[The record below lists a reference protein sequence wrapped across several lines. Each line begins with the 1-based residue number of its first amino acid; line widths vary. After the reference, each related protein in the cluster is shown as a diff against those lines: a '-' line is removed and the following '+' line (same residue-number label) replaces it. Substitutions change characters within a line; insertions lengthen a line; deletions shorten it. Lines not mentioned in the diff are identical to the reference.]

1 MLQRSYTSQCNY
13 FHMSKCTHVPRRPC
27 QLFSLTQHLG
37 LTVHQLRIHLIPTQS
52 MALPLKSATRS
63 PMPTLGPRQ
72 AETGS
77 TPRSS
82 CTASALQQAVL
93 THLRQ
98 PVTRLAVPLLTF
110 CNCYFRPRLWPRL
123 WPPLFGQGHKTK
135 NLTLNSK
142 VFTCACAGGFLI
154 NFAIFIFLTSLK
166 LLWKQRCFRM
176 NLTSVIYLY
185 SYMMMIVHN
194 IMVMMIDYDDDV
206 MVSDGK
212 EN

>member
-1 MLQRSYTSQCNY
+1 MLQRSNTSQSNY
-13 FHMSKCTHVPRRPC
+13 FHMSKRTHVPRRPC

-98 PVTRLAVPLLTF
+98 PVTRLAVPLLPF

-135 NLTLNSK
+135 KAYFQQQGFHFCLRWRFSDQFRHFHIFDKFEITLK
-142 VFTCACAGGFLI
+142 TTLF
-154 NFAIFIFLTSLK
+154 
-166 LLWKQRCFRM
+166 
-176 NLTSVIYLY
+176 
-185 SYMMMIVHN
+185 
-194 IMVMMIDYDDDV
+194 
-206 MVSDGK
+206 
-212 EN
+212 

>member
-154 NFAIFIFLTSLK
+154 NFAIFII
-166 LLWKQRCFRM
+166 LWQIWNYFENNAVLEWIWQVWYTYIR
-176 NLTSVIYLY
+176 TWWWLY
-185 SYMMMIVHN
+185 TILWWWWLIMMM
-194 IMVMMIDYDDDV
+194 M
-206 MVSDGK
+206 
-212 EN
+212 